1 MAQFAVLIYSD
12 DSGRVAGSDTEENDE
27 NDRHADELASS
38 GAMTLA
44 YAFTSRSEAIS
55 VDANGAR
62 RGPFLGL
69 PLIVAGIYIVEA
81 DDLVA
86 ATDIARTNP
95 AVHSATGGVEVR
107 PIHSGG
113 PVSGELP

>member
-12 DSGRVAGSDTEENDE
+12 DSGRHAGRETVADDE

-44 YAFTSRSEAIS
+44 YAFTSRSEAVSID
-55 VDANGAR
+55 VNGVR
-62 RGPFLGL
+62 PGPFLDL
-69 PLIVAGIYIVEA
+69 PQVVAGFYVIEA
-81 DDLVA
+81 PDLHA
-86 ATDIARTNP
+86 ATEIARANP
-95 AVHSATGGVEVR
+95 AVRSATGGVELR

-113 PVSGELP
+113 PML

>member
-12 DSGRVAGSDTEENDE
+12 DSGRVEGHETEANDE
-27 NDRHADELASS
+27 NDRHADELANS

-55 VDANGAR
+55 IEANGAR
-62 RGPFLGL
+62 RGPFLDV
-69 PLIVAGIYIVEA
+69 PQVVAGFYVIEADDIVEA
-81 DDLVA
+81 
-86 ATDIARTNP
+86 TEIARGNP
-95 AVHSATGGVEVR
+95 AARSATGGVEVR

-113 PVSGELP
+113 LVS